1 MITQKQLRKK
11 KNAEL
16 RKIESKMSK
25 IETQL
30 LSPNLKRFS
39 AKEKRLTK
47 LYERLNNQ
55 ISFIQFQK
63 YKTIQDRLKIKG
75 YQ

>member
-1 MITQKQLRKK
+1 
-11 KNAEL
+11 
-16 RKIESKMSK
+16 MSK

>member
-16 RKIESKMSK
+16 SKIDRKMEKIEA
-25 IETQL
+25 QL

-47 LYERLNNQ
+47 LYEKLNNEITFVQ
-55 ISFIQFQK
+55 FIK
-63 YKTIQDRLKIKG
+63 YKAIQDRLKIKG